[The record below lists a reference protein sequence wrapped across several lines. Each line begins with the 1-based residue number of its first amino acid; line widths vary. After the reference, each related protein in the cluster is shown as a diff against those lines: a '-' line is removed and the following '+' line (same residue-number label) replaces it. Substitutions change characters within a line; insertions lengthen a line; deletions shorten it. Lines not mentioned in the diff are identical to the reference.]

1 MHFRFILSQLPTK
14 SSYPGTINVDIYWAR
29 NMIII
34 SIYFHLYEYHHIH
47 VSSKV
52 VIPNVMIGNIKV
64 KKYNRP

>member
-1 MHFRFILSQLPTK
+1 
-14 SSYPGTINVDIYWAR
+14 
-29 NMIII
+29 MIII

-47 VSSKV
+47 LNSKV